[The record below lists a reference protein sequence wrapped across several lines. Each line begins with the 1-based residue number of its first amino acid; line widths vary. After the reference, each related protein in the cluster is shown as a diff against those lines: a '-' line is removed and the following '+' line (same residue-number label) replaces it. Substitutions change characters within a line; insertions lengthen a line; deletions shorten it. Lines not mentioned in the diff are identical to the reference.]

1 MATNLG
7 QTVFLYDAISPQSS
21 KLANTLNICGVM
33 AAHDVSV
40 VMLTNELC
48 VATYHYG
55 KVPKA
60 EIITVMNGF
69 YTDDEVVKR
78 N

>member
-1 MATNLG
+1 
-7 QTVFLYDAISPQSS
+7 VFLYDAISPQSS
-21 KLANTLNICGVM
+21 KLANTLNIYGVM

-40 VMLTNELC
+40 VMLTNELLC
-48 VATYHYG
+48 VATFHYG

-60 EIITVMNGF
+60 EIIMVMNGF
-69 YTDDEVVKR
+69 YTDDELVKR